1 MESFSAACHSTEPE
15 VLDIWTLGVSSL
27 LDPPWEHNGGGGGGN
42 TLIALKASS
51 IENTDLKV
59 KREVGVVLLGS

>member
-1 MESFSAACHSTEPE
+1 VESFSAACHSTGPE

-27 LDPPWEHNGGGGGGN
+27 LDPPWEHNGEGRGI
-42 TLIALKASS
+42 TLIALKARS
-51 IENTDLKV
+51 IANTDLKV